1 MNREMVALLALVYV
15 TTNNGMEKKTNI
27 DNSKINKKP
36 TVCCT
41 CDNEAA
47 VSVFENIPEEQIS
60 VTPKNSFGKNYL
72 KITLPDDKN
81 FQKLKSKIHL
91 HFEDKDGQKINDAFH
106 NFKNTDAFIED
117 GTALDSIKKTIFSS
131 GKNGRMDFSFC
142 IIPQKDINYKT
153 INIYISCEGSDKKIY
168 INKAQEILPSKE
180 DNQITT
186 YSSETETNSETSIVK
201 LINEKGVQKQNKD
214 GYFTIIFP
222 DVPNI
227 VSIKNKLHIYVVD
240 ENNNPVNGVLKNYS
254 ANHVINSGDKVS
266 SIKATFLKS
275 NSEINR
281 SFSVKYV
288 RQFSGTIYFQIEG
301 YEEKIMITA

>member
-1 MNREMVALLALVYV
+1 MVALLALVYV

-27 DNSKINKKP
+27 DNSKINKKQ

-41 CDNEAA
+41 CGIDDNEAD
-47 VSVFENIPEEQIS
+47 VSVFENISEEQIS
-60 VTPKNSFGKNYL
+60 VTPTNNFGKNYL

-81 FQKLKSKIHL
+81 LKKLKSKIHL
-91 HFEDKDGQKINDAFH
+91 HFEDKDGQKINAAFH

-131 GKNGRMDFSFC
+131 GKNGTMDFSFC
-142 IIPQKDINYKT
+142 IIPQKGIDYKT

-168 INKAQEILPSKE
+168 INKAQEILPPEE
-180 DNQITT
+180 DNQATT

-201 LINEKGVQKQNKD
+201 LINEKGVQKKNKN

-222 DVPNI
+222 NVPNI

-240 ENNNPVNGVLKNYS
+240 ENDDPINGVLKNYS
-254 ANHVINSGDKVS
+254 AKHVINSGDKVS

-275 NSEINR
+275 NSEIDR

-288 RQFSGTIYFQIEG
+288 GQFSGTIYFQIEG
-301 YEEKIMITA
+301 DEEKIVITD